1 VDPNVFETANAGFAQ
16 AIYEEYLRDPG
27 AVEPEWRKLF
37 ESGVVGLNGADGQRG
52 SEPAGLTTEPPLV
65 SPSGV
70 AAGRRDAH
78 QGPGRP
84 PRRPYGRER
93 ERADGDDVPD
103 APGR

>member
-52 SEPAGLTTEPPLV
+52 S
-65 SPSGV
+65 
-70 AAGRRDAH
+70 
-78 QGPGRP
+78 
-84 PRRPYGRER
+84 
-93 ERADGDDVPD
+93 
-103 APGR
+103 